1 MYKKSHVVT
10 VCSMYT
16 VAHRDLEAPGD
27 INFRPQLKL
36 AMSSGRHYIRFLK
49 GSSFSYATNANCK
62 EEQTQRKAN
71 SLELLALNYFVRQ
84 KGGRGGQNQFA
95 LLQPKN

>member
-1 MYKKSHVVT
+1 MI
-10 VCSMYT
+10 CSMYT

-84 KGGRGGQNQFA
+84 KGGTGRAKPIRASAAEELGGA
-95 LLQPKN
+95 LSKC